1 MQRMFNPRPVRIQGQ
16 NDGLSYHSI
25 DNIALATNGSLM
37 RKQSLSAT
45 RTLPWG
51 HWVALGLLLV
61 LTPIGFVHAA
71 GMGRL
76 NVQSQMGQ
84 PFAADIELINVS
96 KDEFAT
102 LQANVAPTAAYEA
115 ANLRFDPALNTLRV
129 AVAQRPNGTPY
140 LRVTTWRPVVEPYLD
155 LVIDLAWAGG
165 KFRRAYSALLEPPG
179 VADAAPAPMAETT
192 PPAARPA
199 PPPVAR
205 ATPTAPVAR
214 PAPAPAPTIVSTPTA
229 PPSVARAPA
238 PPPATQ
244 SAAKAIEPAAKPEA
258 VKPKPEPEAKPAE
271 PAKAEPAPAQPSAPE
286 TDPAAP
292 AAEPSPAAAVPK
304 PAAAQRNWMDGVKD
318 NLLSIVT
325 GLLALLAGLG
335 VFLISRRRGQPSAP
349 ANEPVSPVL
358 RQEPS
363 HPVAPPK
370 LAATSTPAAAVTAT
384 ATPAPGSSASIPT
397 VASVTDMVDPLEEA
411 QVYLDHGQEEQ
422 AETILREALAKQPGR
437 EDVHLKLLE
446 ILAARGDKIAFNRLA
461 GGLHKLTYGRGELW
475 QRAAALGYAL
485 DPANPLY
492 PPTNKV
498 VELPAQRESTAALD
512 VDLDRT
518 IPAPDAMSNTT
529 SILLDRAD
537 DKPMDME
544 KTMVLTRDALQSEKP
559 TAAPAQPPL
568 DFNFELPAASTP
580 AAAAPA
586 PQPAKADNVIDF
598 KVDLP
603 DINLNLDDKPAPRF
617 SRQVRDEAWEAVQQK
632 LDLARAY
639 QEMGDKEG
647 ALETLTEIG
656 DDGDEAQQA
665 EMRSMMEALRS
676 A

>member
-1 MQRMFNPRPVRIQGQ
+1 
-16 NDGLSYHSI
+16 
-25 DNIALATNGSLM
+25 
-37 RKQSLSAT
+37 
-45 RTLPWG
+45 
-51 HWVALGLLLV
+51 
-61 LTPIGFVHAA
+61 
-71 GMGRL
+71 
-76 NVQSQMGQ
+76 
-84 PFAADIELINVS
+84 
-96 KDEFAT
+96 
-102 LQANVAPTAAYEA
+102 
-115 ANLRFDPALNTLRV
+115 
-129 AVAQRPNGTPY
+129 
-140 LRVTTWRPVVEPYLD
+140 
-155 LVIDLAWAGG
+155 
-165 KFRRAYSALLEPPG
+165 
-179 VADAAPAPMAETT
+179 
-192 PPAARPA
+192 
-199 PPPVAR
+199 
-205 ATPTAPVAR
+205 
-214 PAPAPAPTIVSTPTA
+214 
-229 PPSVARAPA
+229 
-238 PPPATQ
+238 
-244 SAAKAIEPAAKPEA
+244 
-258 VKPKPEPEAKPAE
+258 
-271 PAKAEPAPAQPSAPE
+271 
-286 TDPAAP
+286 
-292 AAEPSPAAAVPK
+292 
-304 PAAAQRNWMDGVKD
+304 MDGMKD
-318 NLLSIVT
+318 NLLSIVA

-349 ANEPVSPVL
+349 ANEPVPPVL
-358 RQEPS
+358 RQEPRQ
-363 HPVAPPK
+363 PVVPPK
-370 LAATSTPAAAVTAT
+370 PAATSTPAAAVTAT
-384 ATPAPGSSASIPT
+384 ATPAPGSNASSPT
-397 VASVTDMVDPLEEA
+397 VSSVTDMVDPLEEA
-411 QVYLDHGQEEQ
+411 QVYLDHGQDEQ

-518 IPAPDAMSNTT
+518 IPAPDAMSNTS

-580 AAAAPA
+580 ATAAPA
-586 PQPAKADNVIDF
+586 PLPAKADNVIDF

-617 SRQVRDEAWEAVQQK
+617 SRQVRDEAWESVQQK

-647 ALETLTEIG
+647 ALETLNEIG
-656 DDGDEAQQA
+656 NEGDEAQQA
-665 EMRSMMEALRS
+665 EMRTMMDALRS